1 MKGSASIINT
11 LLTEVDS
18 LTYRIRSIKQ
28 TYKTTSNYRLRG
40 RLIFEI
46 KNIIKRVSEIY
57 KISELLN
64 KRKSDNITFSYLL
77 MVKSKRTLNETKYL
91 SNLYFS

>member
-40 RLIFEI
+40 RLIFEN

>member
-40 RLIFEI
+40 RLMTEN
-46 KNIIKRVSEIY
+46 KNIIERVNEIY

-64 KRKSDNITFSYLL
+64 KRKSDNLNFSYLL
-77 MVKSKRTLNETKYL
+77 MEKSKRTLNETKYL

>member
-40 RLIFEI
+40 RLMSEN
-46 KNIIKRVSEIY
+46 KNIIERVNEIY

-64 KRKSDNITFSYLL
+64 KRKSDNINFSYLL
-77 MVKSKRTLNETKYL
+77 MEKSKRTLNETKYL

>member
-40 RLIFEI
+40 RLIFEN
-46 KNIIKRVSEIY
+46 KNIIERVNEIY

-64 KRKSDNITFSYLL
+64 KRKSDNLNFSYLL
-77 MVKSKRTLNETKYL
+77 MEKSKRTLNETKYL

>member
-40 RLIFEI
+40 RLMSEN
-46 KNIIKRVSEIY
+46 KNIIERVNEIY

-64 KRKSDNITFSYLL
+64 KRKSDNLTFSYLL
-77 MVKSKRTLNETKYL
+77 MEKSKRTLNETKYL